1 MAFLVAY
8 NQNKHLLGKNGL
20 EPANR
25 YMKMIWNRRSDL
37 TQAYNSSVLGD
48 FKVNLNLFFNYPT
61 LFWFF
66 NWSQNID
73 VLLEITALI
82 GKLTIKFNK

>member
-1 MAFLVAY
+1 
-8 NQNKHLLGKNGL
+8 LGKNGL

-25 YMKMIWNRRSDL
+25 YMQMIWNRRSDL
-37 TQAYNSSVLGD
+37 TKAYNSSVLND
-48 FKVNLNLFFNYPT
+48 LKVNLNFFSNYPT

-73 VLLEITALI
+73 ILLETTALI
-82 GKLTIKFNK
+82 GKLGTKFETKMKN